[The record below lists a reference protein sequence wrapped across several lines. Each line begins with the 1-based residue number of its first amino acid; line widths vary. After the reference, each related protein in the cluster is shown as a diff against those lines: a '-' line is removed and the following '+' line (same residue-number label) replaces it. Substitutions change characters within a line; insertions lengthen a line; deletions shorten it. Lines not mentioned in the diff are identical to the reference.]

1 MGSKR
6 NKTREGSRVA
16 RHERGG
22 WSWTGQVTV
31 VLWFGLLIG
40 GMTGCQSMPGGSPP
54 QGLALYQQGQYQAA
68 IPFFQQSIAAQPQS
82 SDGYY
87 NLASTYHR
95 LGTQRADRNLINQA
109 EQLYNQAL
117 DLDDQARRQGY
128 AVENPDCYRGLAVLL
143 AETERPDKAF
153 TLLKNWSQNNP
164 RSADARVELARLYQ
178 EFGDSESAN
187 NQLQQALRLDQNNAR
202 AWAAL
207 GYLREQSGDPAQ
219 ALVNYQRAL
228 QLNRSM
234 PAVSERIAT
243 LQSQPGATVRW

>member
-1 MGSKR
+1 MGSIR
-6 NKTREGSRVA
+6 NKTREGLRVA
-16 RHERGG
+16 RYERSG
-22 WSWTGQVTV
+22 WSWTGRVAI
-31 VLWFGLLIG
+31 VLWFGLVS

-68 IPFFQQSIAAQPQS
+68 VPFFQQSIAAQPQS

-95 LGTQRADRNLINQA
+95 LGTQRADRNLLGQA

-128 AVENPDCYRGLAVLL
+128 NVENPDCYRGLAVLL

-187 NQLQQALRLDQNNAR
+187 NQLQQALRLDQYNAR

-228 QLNRSM
+228 QLNRTM
-234 PAVSERIAT
+234 PAVSERIAA
-243 LQSQPGATVRW
+243 LQAQPGATVRW